1 MCLLDSTKQKP
12 DERCNS
18 AQQSPKVFELV
29 PGGDSC
35 LSGSI
40 GDTDTTLHV
49 GRPPKQDI
57 EHVPLEMQSTQVRW
71 RLDQCST
78 ITQGVRIGP
87 WW

>member
-1 MCLLDSTKQKP
+1 MCLLECNQHRSDKS
-12 DERCNS
+12 CNS
-18 AQQSPKVFELV
+18 AQQSPKVFQLV

-57 EHVPLEMQSTQVRW
+57 EHVHL
-71 RLDQCST
+71 
-78 ITQGVRIGP
+78 GKH
-87 WW
+87 

>member
-1 MCLLDSTKQKP
+1 MCILESTEHRP
-12 DERCNS
+12 GGSCRS

-40 GDTDTTLHV
+40 GDTDAILHV

-57 EHVPLEMQSTQVRW
+57 EHVPLGMQSSQVR
-71 RLDQCST
+71 
-78 ITQGVRIGP
+78 
-87 WW
+87 